1 MHLAILCRW
10 LVCQKIPAISL
21 LFGRRASGRP
31 FCLYQQEHYFEETV
45 FTSSGDARFID
56 TEDRLDMQISYSPK
70 QLENLNLIFQAFN
83 LTDAQY
89 YAYQGTEQRA
99 REYREAGRPTRPG
112 YSMSFN

>member
-1 MHLAILCRW
+1 LAGVSEDTYNLIAFWEGEQVAVRF
-10 LVCQKIPAISL
+10 AYTS
-21 LFGRRASGRP
+21 RSD
-31 FCLYQQEHYFEETV
+31 YFEETV

-99 REYREAGRPTRPG
+99 REYREAGKT
-112 YSMSFN
+112 YSFRIQYEF